1 MDTAAKQAQRERERQ
16 ARIKASNAAIS
27 DYTRREME
35 MRARQDAEAAKRR
48 NAMSN
53 QANQGRKR

>member
-1 MDTAAKQAQRERERQ
+1 MDTKAKQAAREAARQ
-16 ARIKASNAAIS
+16 ARIKAGNAGMS
-27 DYTRREME
+27 EYTRREME

-53 QANQGRKR
+53 QRNQGNR